1 MVFFHLEKAGVNLS
15 DGWNANC
22 NERHKPH
29 VVATLAIDEN
39 AFCDGENGPRA
50 TCGGSK
56 AQVAEATTTDRPTFS
71 YQQRHLLSRTP
82 TRRPGIVGS
91 NNRRN
96 VQHSGWRVGVVAA
109 EDCEPSTTAKASAT
123 DSVSQVPTSKKMSSS
138 AHSIVCG

>member
-15 DGWNANC
+15 DGWNANG

-39 AFCDGENGPRA
+39 AFCDCENGRRA
-50 TCGGSK
+50 TCRGTK
-56 AQVAEATTTDRPTFS
+56 AQVAEATTTDKPTS
-71 YQQRHLLSRTP
+71 YQQRHLPSRTP

-109 EDCEPSTTAKASAT
+109 EDCEPLNNREGLGDRLGEPSA
-123 DSVSQVPTSKKMSSS
+123 DIEENVV
-138 AHSIVCG
+138 

>member
-1 MVFFHLEKAGVNLS
+1 MAMSAINRTS
-15 DGWNANC
+15 
-22 NERHKPH
+22 
-29 VVATLAIDEN
+29 TLAIDEN
-39 AFCDGENGPRA
+39 AVCDGENGPRA

-109 EDCEPSTTAKASAT
+109 EDCEPLNNREGLGDRLGEPSA
-123 DSVSQVPTSKKMSSS
+123 DIEENVV
-138 AHSIVCG
+138 